1 MASPTN
7 IVPPPSY
14 QLSLEEEFDRK
25 TSHAVQLSSTTTL
38 PVDEDGWPIY
48 NAAAFEAAAESSAHS
63 LSLSASSSAGIL
75 YTDTSRYERQ
85 GNNPSL
91 VKALPSP
98 HSMKV

>member
-1 MASPTN
+1 MASPTDT
-7 IVPPPSY
+7 VPPPAY
-14 QLSLEEEFDRK
+14 QISLEEFDQK

-48 NAAAFEAAAESSAHS
+48 NAAAFEAVAESSAH
-63 LSLSASSSAGIL
+63 SLSASSSAGIL
-75 YTDTSRYERQ
+75 NTDTSRYERQ

-98 HSMKV
+98 LSMKV